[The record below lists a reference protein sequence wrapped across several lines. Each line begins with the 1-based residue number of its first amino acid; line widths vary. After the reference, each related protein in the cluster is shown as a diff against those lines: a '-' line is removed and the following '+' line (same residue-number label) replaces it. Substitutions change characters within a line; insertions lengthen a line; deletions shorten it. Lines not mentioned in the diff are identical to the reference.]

1 MSSPLLRG
9 ALGSLPLA
17 RGSWGRGHAL
27 GRSTAF
33 PRGCVGRA
41 APSPR
46 AGRDAELRG
55 AADQGRRTGPALWGG
70 CESGPHPW
78 TRLGTP
84 TSWAA
89 PGRRT
94 GAPGGRWAW
103 GGEPAVSLRTSAHPG
118 AAPRSQ
124 GTARPQ
130 NVTAATRREGKRAR
144 SGSGLG
150 AGVPLCLRGE
160 PGWLVLGRRLV
171 TARAGR
177 VLSPVQS
184 QRPVGSDPA
193 GEGGDHAH
201 SEAFK
206 GL

>member
-9 ALGSLPLA
+9 TLGSLPLA
-17 RGSWGRGHAL
+17 RGSWGQGHAL

-70 CESGPHPW
+70 CESGPHPR

-124 GTARPQ
+124 GQPGHRTSPRPPDARVNGPDR
-130 NVTAATRREGKRAR
+130 APGSGRAR
-144 SGSGLG
+144 HCVCGVSPGGLSWADDSSLHVRGGS
-150 AGVPLCLRGE
+150 
-160 PGWLVLGRRLV
+160 
-171 TARAGR
+171 
-177 VLSPVQS
+177 
-184 QRPVGSDPA
+184 
-193 GEGGDHAH
+193 
-201 SEAFK
+201 
-206 GL
+206 